1 MKTSRT
7 KRHLRLKERPQGLP
21 TDDNPFLMLGGSPSI
36 VPDRDLLASSDQPL
50 LGIILIGSVES
61 SEFAALVEQLPDP
74 AIPVADFG
82 NNRDLRRDF
91 VGEGFDGSRIEELK
105 QHFAPIWRRLDEFP
119 FRAGRD
125 DRAEMMLLRLAYSRE
140 TMIEA
145 KLAADSPP
153 LVEYPMLG
161 RSAAIRQRLE
171 MLAGLDLLRRRHF
184 IRTHVCS
191 KCTSA
196 RLNVHEV
203 CPACGGQDLA
213 DEALVHHY
221 RCGWKEPESH
231 FVDGRELVCPKCRRE
246 LRHFGVD
253 YEKPGNV
260 SVCRGCGAANAEPLV
275 QFLCL
280 DCAGLTPTVDARS
293 IDWHHYELTE
303 DGLHALREGRLPRF
317 EIAPLLKGRTRA
329 FTFQEF
335 RLLATESLRISRRY
349 KRPFTLARLSLANV
363 DDLRGEL
370 GPLRMDLAFRIAV
383 DAIVEAL
390 READFVGADSATSV
404 MIGFPETPADHV
416 ATNVVERVRGVIRK
430 IIAVP
435 LELAAD
441 ITEGDAAFDLLA
453 KD

>member
-7 KRHLRLKERPQGLP
+7 KRHLRLKERPQAVP

-74 AIPVADFG
+74 AIPLADFG

-171 MLAGLDLLRRRHF
+171 MLAGLHLLRRRHF

-196 RLNVHEV
+196 RLNVQEV
-203 CPACGGQDLA
+203 CPAC
-213 DEALVHHY
+213 
-221 RCGWKEPESH
+221 
-231 FVDGRELVCPKCRRE
+231 
-246 LRHFGVD
+246 
-253 YEKPGNV
+253 
-260 SVCRGCGAANAEPLV
+260 
-275 QFLCL
+275 
-280 DCAGLTPTVDARS
+280 
-293 IDWHHYELTE
+293 
-303 DGLHALREGRLPRF
+303 
-317 EIAPLLKGRTRA
+317 
-329 FTFQEF
+329 
-335 RLLATESLRISRRY
+335 
-349 KRPFTLARLSLANV
+349 
-363 DDLRGEL
+363 
-370 GPLRMDLAFRIAV
+370 
-383 DAIVEAL
+383 
-390 READFVGADSATSV
+390 
-404 MIGFPETPADHV
+404 
-416 ATNVVERVRGVIRK
+416 
-430 IIAVP
+430 
-435 LELAAD
+435 
-441 ITEGDAAFDLLA
+441 
-453 KD
+453 